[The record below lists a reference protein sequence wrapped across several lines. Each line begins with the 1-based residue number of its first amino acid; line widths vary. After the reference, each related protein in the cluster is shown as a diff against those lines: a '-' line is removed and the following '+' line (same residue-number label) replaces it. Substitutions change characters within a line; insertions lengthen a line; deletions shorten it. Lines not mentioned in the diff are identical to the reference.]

1 MDQFNYSNYD
11 GMSLQGFIAKSFKW
25 MFFGL
30 LIFFVTGFAVSTIEP
45 LTILFYGNPILMIIL
60 AFAEIFL
67 VIRLSAGLMK
77 MSVSAARNSFI
88 GYSLISGIFFS
99 SVFIVFDINT
109 VMYTFLITGV
119 LFGIMAIAGSRTS
132 VDLSKLSTLFLF
144 GLLGLIIVSVVNIFL
159 GSSQLE
165 FGISIIAILL
175 FLGITAWDVQ
185 RMKRM
190 YYAFASDGELTN
202 KVAIYGALQLFL
214 DFVNIFYYLLRIVAN
229 SRD

>member
-30 LIFFVTGFAVSTIEP
+30 LIFFVTGFAVSAIEP
-45 LTILFYGNPILMIIL
+45 LTILFYSNPILMIIL

-77 MSVSAARNSFI
+77 MSVGAARNSFI
-88 GYSLISGIFFS
+88 GYSVISGIFFS
-99 SVFIVFDINT
+99 SVFIVFDISM
-109 VMYTFLITGV
+109 VIYAFLITGV

-214 DFVNIFYYLLRIVAN
+214 DFVNIFYYLLRIIAN

>member
-25 MFFGL
+25 MFLGL
-30 LIFFVTGFAVSTIEP
+30 LIFFATGFTVAHVPP
-45 LTILFYGNPILMIIL
+45 LALFIYGNPLIAIIL
-60 AFAEIFL
+60 AIAEVFL

-77 MSVSAARNSFI
+77 MSVSSARNSFI
-88 GYSLISGIFFS
+88 GYSLISGVFFS
-99 SVFIVFDINT
+99 SVFIIFDLST

-119 LFGIMAIAGSRTS
+119 LFGIMALAGSKTS

-144 GLLGLIIVSVVNIFL
+144 GLFGIIIVSLVNIFL
-159 GSSQLE
+159 GSDNLS
-165 FGISIIAILL
+165 FGISIVAILL
-175 FLGITAWDVQ
+175 FLGITAWDIQ

-190 YYAFASDGELTN
+190 YYTFAADGELTN

>member
-1 MDQFNYSNYD
+1 
-11 GMSLQGFIAKSFKW
+11 
-25 MFFGL
+25 
-30 LIFFVTGFAVSTIEP
+30 
-45 LTILFYGNPILMIIL
+45 
-60 AFAEIFL
+60 
-67 VIRLSAGLMK
+67 
-77 MSVSAARNSFI
+77 
-88 GYSLISGIFFS
+88 
-99 SVFIVFDINT
+99 
-109 VMYTFLITGV
+109 
-119 LFGIMAIAGSRTS
+119 MAIAGSRTS

-165 FGISIIAILL
+165 LGISVVAILL

-190 YYAFASDGELTN
+190 YYTFASDGELTN

-214 DFVNIFYYLLRIVAN
+214 DFVNIFYYLLRIIAN